1 MATQHQKVNLEDVKD
16 AAPENG
22 FDDRWEAHVAR
33 SDLGAEHT
41 GITYFRLHAGKR
53 SPFSHRHT
61 SAEEIY
67 VVLGGS
73 GSVKLDDELIE
84 LRELDAVRVAPRVA
98 RAFEAGPGGLE
109 LLAFGPHRAGDGEPV
124 EDAWVK

>member
-1 MATQHQKVNLEDVKD
+1 MATQHRKVNLEDVQD

-22 FDDRWEAHVAR
+22 FDDRWEARVAR
-33 SDLGAEHT
+33 SDLGAQQT

-61 SAEEIY
+61 GAEEIY

-73 GSVKLDDELIE
+73 GWVKLDDELIE

-98 RAFEAGPGGLE
+98 RAFEAGPAGLE
-109 LLAFGPHRAGDGEPV
+109 LLAFGPHHAGDGEPV
-124 EDAWVK
+124 DDAWVK